1 LNGKKKNEEPPVIS
15 QLADDLP
22 PKGGGLIHS
31 NLASYLIYR
40 ELDPLQGVA
49 KLQLGR
55 GSVLNNYIS
64 IFYNFVILK

>member
-1 LNGKKKNEEPPVIS
+1 MVKKKMKNPRSSASWLMTCPPR
-15 QLADDLP
+15 
-22 PKGGGLIHS
+22 GGGLIHS